1 MMFHWGNEDIEVMKP
16 VNFQA
21 NTAEVRKNSKIE
33 TERKGE
39 EGQLAS
45 IQLDRPVLLAI

>member
-1 MMFHWGNEDIEVMKP
+1 MFHWGNEDIEVMKP

-21 NTAEVRKNSKIE
+21 NTTEVRKNSKIE

-45 IQLDRPVLLAI
+45 IQLDQPVLLAI